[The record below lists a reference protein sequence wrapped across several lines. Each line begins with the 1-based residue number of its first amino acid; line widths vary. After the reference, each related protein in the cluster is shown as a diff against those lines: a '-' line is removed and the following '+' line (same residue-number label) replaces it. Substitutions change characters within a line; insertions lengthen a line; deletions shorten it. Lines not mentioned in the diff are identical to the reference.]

1 MNRRIAESEVFPR
14 IRDAELKLK
23 EDEERLNTKYGKDF
37 VRTGSRATTAQGKIG
52 ANRVKIEQLE
62 TSEFFAT
69 HTLNKDPSCAKY
81 MPYNEVHYPKL
92 FGNDKMPP
100 EILQDG
106 LWMSGFID
114 RALRGEDLGEKVSK
128 KKRKKVNKEPGFI
141 SSTVGASLK
150 EKSFIDQS
158 RLSNIST
165 AAGSSTISKNVS
177 LDRADSFCDPYDD
190 LESVGGDHEGNGSH
204 KTSLKNLLKKDIK
217 KALLSMSLTSAPF
230 IPKVSA
236 VPVGEV
242 PGTSVTSNGPTPSSA
257 QTVKSIMTKF
267 KPYLDTM
274 VTAKEVKLKAQA
286 AKKKIPTRMES
297 VELEQVFEVTTT
309 HVSLSVQCI

>member
-1 MNRRIAESEVFPR
+1 
-14 IRDAELKLK
+14 
-23 EDEERLNTKYGKDF
+23 
-37 VRTGSRATTAQGKIG
+37 
-52 ANRVKIEQLE
+52 
-62 TSEFFAT
+62 
-69 HTLNKDPSCAKY
+69 
-81 MPYNEVHYPKL
+81 
-92 FGNDKMPP
+92 MPP

-114 RALRGEDLGEKVSK
+114 RALRGDDLGEKVSK
-128 KKRKKVNKEPGFI
+128 KKRKKVNNEPGFI

-158 RLSNIST
+158 KLSNIST

-177 LDRADSFCDPYDD
+177 LDRADSLCDPYDD

-217 KALLSMSLTSAPF
+217 KAILSMSLTSAPF
-230 IPKVSA
+230 VPKVSA
-236 VPVGEV
+236 VSVDGV
-242 PGTSVTSNGPTPSSA
+242 PGTSGVYDPMPSSA

-274 VTAKEVKLKAQA
+274 VTAKEVRLKVQA

-297 VELEQVFEVTTT
+297 VELEQVFEVTTICLL
-309 HVSLSVQCI
+309 SLCHSLYLTFLKFLTLSIR

>member
-1 MNRRIAESEVFPR
+1 MNRAATLNRRIAESELFPR

-23 EDEERLNTKYGKDF
+23 EDEGRLESKYGSGF
-37 VRTGSRATTAQGKIG
+37 VQTGSRAATAQGKIG
-52 ANRVKIEQLE
+52 ANRVKIEQVE

-114 RALRGEDLGEKVSK
+114 RAIRGDDLGEKVSK
-128 KKRKKVNKEPGFI
+128 KKRKTANKEPGFI
-141 SSTVGASLK
+141 SSTVGANLK

-158 RLSNIST
+158 KLSVLST

-204 KTSLKNLLKKDIK
+204 KTSLKNLLKKDMK
-217 KALLSMSLTSAPF
+217 KALMSMSLTSAQF
-230 IPKVSA
+230 VPKVST
-236 VPVGEV
+236 VSVNGI
-242 PGTSVTSNGPTPSSA
+242 PGSTVLNNDPMPTKA
-257 QTVKSIMTKF
+257 QTVKAIMTKF
-267 KPYLDTM
+267 KPYLETM
-274 VTAKEVKLKAQA
+274 ITSKEVRLKAQA
-286 AKKKIPTRMES
+286 AKKKIPTKMES
-297 VELEQVFEVTTT
+297 VELEQVFEVT
-309 HVSLSVQCI
+309 